1 MPLTAQYWTGS
12 AWLKNSYDICSTGIN
27 LSLTD
32 PNTGDGL
39 LPAKLCAWDNGAGS
53 GLSGLGCSVAGTGSL
68 QFKKPPLS
76 GNFNLNFKATGANNS
91 GYLDVT
97 AVIPTYLQF
106 NWRGAGNTN
115 PTARATFGIY
125 KDNDKVIYFRELY

>member
-1 MPLTAQYWTGS
+1 M
-12 AWLKNSYDICSTGIN
+12 
-27 LSLTD
+27 
-32 PNTGDGL
+32 
-39 LPAKLCAWDNGAGS
+39 
-53 GLSGLGCSVAGTGSL
+53 SGLGCALAGSGGL
-68 QFKKPPLS
+68 QFKKPPLN
-76 GNFNLNFKATGANNS
+76 GNFNLNFKATWANNS

-125 KDNDKVIYFRELY
+125 KGNDKVIYFRELY